1 MTNDNEKSEQIR
13 QAVDSA
19 LELLGTE
26 TEELIPI
33 LSQVN
38 KDLGFLPVEALDNIS
53 QRMKIPSSQVLS
65 VASFYHMLY
74 TKPMGRHVV
83 KFCESAPCHVTGG
96 RIVWSALKEELKL
109 NPGETSPDGK
119 WTLITVSC
127 LGICAVGPVMMVDE
141 DVYGNITP
149 NQISSILTHYQ

>member
-1 MTNDNEKSEQIR
+1 MTNDNENSKKIR

-19 LELLGTE
+19 LEILGTE

-83 KFCESAPCHVTGG
+83 KFCESAPCHVIGG
-96 RIVWSALKEELKL
+96 RMVWSALKEELKL

>member
-1 MTNDNEKSEQIR
+1 MTNDNENSKKIR

-19 LELLGTE
+19 LEILGTE

-33 LSQVN
+33 LSQIN

-53 QRMKIPSSQVLS
+53 QRMKIPGSQVLS

-96 RIVWSALKEELKL
+96 RKVWSALKEELKL
-109 NPGETSPDGK
+109 NPGETSPDVK

-149 NQISSILTHYQ
+149 NQISSILSRYQ

>member
-53 QRMKIPSSQVLS
+53 QRMKIPTARCFQLPV
-65 VASFYHMLY
+65 FIICYI
-74 TKPMGRHVV
+74 P
-83 KFCESAPCHVTGG
+83 
-96 RIVWSALKEELKL
+96 
-109 NPGETSPDGK
+109 NP
-119 WTLITVSC
+119 W
-127 LGICAVGPVMMVDE
+127 AVM
-141 DVYGNITP
+141 
-149 NQISSILTHYQ
+149 